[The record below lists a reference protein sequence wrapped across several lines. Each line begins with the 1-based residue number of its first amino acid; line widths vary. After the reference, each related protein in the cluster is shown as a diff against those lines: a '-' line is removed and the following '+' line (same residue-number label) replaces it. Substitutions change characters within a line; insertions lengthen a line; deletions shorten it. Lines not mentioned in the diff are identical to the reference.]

1 MRQVGDTLV
10 WLGLILM
17 IAAVV
22 YFTPRLAD
30 FVAAVHSP
38 KERGSVAWRAAVSQA
53 DEIPDAT
60 P

>member
-10 WLGLILM
+10 WLGLIVM
-17 IAAVV
+17 VAAVL
-22 YFTPRLAD
+22 YFTPRLAA
-30 FVAAVHSP
+30 FVSAVQSHQHQG
-38 KERGSVAWRAAVSQA
+38 RVAWRSAITQA

>member
-10 WLGLILM
+10 WLGLILV

-30 FVAAVHSP
+30 FVAAVQSHQ
-38 KERGSVAWRAAVSQA
+38 ERGSVAWHAAASP

>member
-22 YFTPRLAD
+22 YFTPRLANLL
-30 FVAAVHSP
+30 AAVQSP
-38 KERGSVAWRAAVSQA
+38 QDRGSVAWHAVDAQPEA
-53 DEIPDAT
+53 MLEAT

>member
-10 WLGLILM
+10 WLGLILVL
-17 IAAVV
+17 AAVV

-30 FVAAVHSP
+30 YVATVQSRQ
-38 KERGSVAWRAAVSQA
+38 ERGSVAWRAVA
-53 DEIPDAT
+53 DQPDENPDAI

>member
-10 WLGLILM
+10 WLGLILVL
-17 IAAVV
+17 AAVV

-30 FVAAVHSP
+30 FVAAVQSHQG
-38 KERGSVAWRAAVSQA
+38 RGSVAWRVVDSPA